1 MEGGEKKAGERGR
14 LEGQIGCN
22 LGKCFGPLDPSEKV
36 ACLPGGT
43 EHIICCWL
51 AFPQAVR

>member
-1 MEGGEKKAGERGR
+1 MEGGEKKAGKRGR

-36 ACLPGGT
+36 VCLPGGT
-43 EHIICCWL
+43 EHICCCWL